1 MPPRKPPQTPSELAK
16 AVKAHLAELDRI
28 ESRASIID
36 RRALE
41 AGAERATSKLEA
53 HLERYT
59 RDGVIDLAGL
69 TTSAQQARELSAEM
83 VRRAIAPP
91 DAFTTAV
98 RDASRAG
105 LELATELGA
114 LPNITRVDL
123 ESARRLAGA
132 LYAEGSPLRKLVES
146 IPGTVGD
153 AVAERLTTALLTGQN
168 PRAAARS
175 VMATGA
181 ELTRSRADT
190 IARTELLRAQREA
203 TRSRLEDAPGIDEW
217 VWLSA
222 ADSRTCAVC
231 WAMHGTRHPVT
242 ETLDGHPNCRCT
254 MVPAVPG
261 GSADK
266 IPTGDTLLATRPL
279 EEQRRIL
286 GPKRHELWAD
296 GRQTL
301 DDMVG
306 RRSNGQW
313 GTMRT
318 LRPIDS
324 TIDRRP
330 IVAPPRPSQ
339 ADVRAVKLD
348 VQHTHE
354 ARELG
359 LSLPEYREHLA
370 QVPAYRESIRNAAV
384 RAKAQAWADYEDAL
398 GTAGLGIP
406 RPPAGKWEDVGHGS
420 RIPGKRRADG
430 KVYVRRYSDG
440 TVAGQEW
447 SFVDDMS
454 EAEVK
459 RMNRWWSDGAQ
470 VGKGQGRGQR
480 GKASTRAGA
489 NLEAITDEL
498 LASGRLPAGATRED
512 AIDYVLHQT
521 RKIDAAASAAA
532 GKPSNLI
539 PARELDELIGAHTSH
554 DVPATSILSSR
565 DPVDV
570 VRTMVDTAARHATAA
585 ELELAQEL
593 ADDAAR
599 MLAPSYRG
607 AGTGPAPWTMTPDS
621 YAEEVL
627 DLEYRIAAGD
637 ASPLDRERFAAL
649 VPEELDGPDALE
661 EIHARIIATAELA
674 GEKIPTRALPNY
686 GQPAPGPKVNR

>member
-91 DAFTTAV
+91 DAFTVAV

-286 GPKRHELWAD
+286 GPKRHELWKE

-330 IVAPPRPSQ
+330 IVAPPRPSR

-370 QVPAYRESIRNAAV
+370 QVPAYRESVRNAAK
-384 RAKAQAWADYEDAL
+384 RAQAQAWADYEDAL
-398 GTAGLGIP
+398 GDAGIGLP
-406 RPPAGKWEDVGHGS
+406 RPPTGKWEDVGHDRS
-420 RIPGKRRADG
+420 IPGKRRSDG
-430 KVYVRRYSDG
+430 RVYVRRYSDG
-440 TVAGQEW
+440 TIAGQEW
-447 SFVDDMS
+447 NFANDMS
-454 EAEVK
+454 PAEVR
-459 RMNRWWSDGAQ
+459 RMNRWWADTDRLPSGQ
-470 VGKGQGRGQR
+470 VR
-480 GKASTRAGA
+480 ARAGA
-489 NLEAITDEL
+489 NLEQIANGL
-498 LASGRLPAGATRED
+498 LDSGRLPPGATFED
-512 AIDYVLHQT
+512 AIDHVIEQT
-521 RKIDAAASAAA
+521 RKIDAAGAAA
-532 GKPSNLI
+532 RGKTSGAI
-539 PARELDELIGAHTSH
+539 DSKALDELLAPHMDHEVS
-554 DVPATSILSSR
+554 ATTLLNAR
-565 DPVDV
+565 DDVDV
-570 VRTMVDTAARHATAA
+570 VRAIVDTAARYASA
-585 ELELAQEL
+585 EELALAQEL

-599 MLAPSYRG
+599 MLAPAYRG
-607 AGTGPAPWTMTPDS
+607 AATGPAPWTMSADRF
-621 YAEEVL
+621 AEEVL
-627 DLEYRIAAGD
+627 ELDYRIAAGD
-637 ASPLDRERFAAL
+637 ASLLDRERFAAL
-649 VPEELDGPDALE
+649 VPEELDGPEPLE
-661 EIHARIIATAELA
+661 ELHARIVSTAELA
-674 GEKIPTRALPNY
+674 GEKIPTRALPDY
-686 GQPAPGPKVNR
+686 GQPAPGPKVTR